1 MDIIMDNNEVWSLVV
16 NFFLFYFAFKAGQ
29 ISVRAQLSKQLQN
42 ETSEKLAAIRLTGQ
56 RPIITVEEINGI
68 FYAYDGNDFLA
79 QAPNPD
85 ELGKSIA
92 NRFPNKY
99 HLARIEIKP
108 DVQT

>member
-1 MDIIMDNNEVWSLVV
+1 MESTEIWSFLV
-16 NFFLFYFAFKAGQ
+16 NFLLFFLAFKAGQ
-29 ISVRAQLSKQLQN
+29 ISVHVEMNQRSRN
-42 ETSEKLAAIRLTGQ
+42 ETSEKLAVIRRTGQ
-56 RPIITVEEINGI
+56 RPVITVEEINGI

-79 QAPNPD
+79 QGTSPD
-85 ELGKSIA
+85 ELGKTIA

>member
-1 MDIIMDNNEVWSLVV
+1 MESNEIWAFLV
-16 NFFLFYFAFKAGQ
+16 NAFLFFLAFKAGQ
-29 ISVRAQLSKQLQN
+29 LSVLVRFNQQKPI
-42 ETSEKLAAIRLTGQ
+42 ETSEKLAAIRRTGQ
-56 RPIITVEEINGI
+56 RPIITVEEINGV

-79 QAPNPD
+79 QGQSPD

-108 DVQT
+108 STQS